1 MFIVQDQNWVLS
13 FNIVFFK
20 MIRVIFFLSY
30 LFDECINVHFVR
42 IDSFGALTI
51 SYFTRVKVSE
61 YSKNKKKKELNQ
73 PLILNKVYIIQY
85 INI

>member
-42 IDSFGALTI
+42 IDSFWGYNHFLFYTGKSFRI
-51 SYFTRVKVSE
+51 F
-61 YSKNKKKKELNQ
+61 KKQEKELNQ